1 MASAAAGGGGGSKC
15 YRSLLVTELALRL
28 AAKIESQHPEPR
40 LSYAVGYIFIATWHK
55 SGAVLHGGRFAA
67 GDACAKNSSS
77 DACRC
82 TDAKLVKKKEKV
94 KYLYLI
100 PSAVVSRWMNGAPMQ
115 ILYCSLWDP

>member
-55 SGAVLHGGRFAA
+55 SGAVLHGGRVAA
-67 GDACAKNSSS
+67 LLH
-77 DACRC
+77 RIFFH
-82 TDAKLVKKKEKV
+82 KV
-94 KYLYLI
+94 KL
-100 PSAVVSRWMNGAPMQ
+100 PRHGHVTV
-115 ILYCSLWDP
+115 

>member
-1 MASAAAGGGGGSKC
+1 MLSFTACDGASVASSREDRIAASGAASAIC
-15 YRSLLVTELALRL
+15 RW
-28 AAKIESQHPEPR
+28 IH
-40 LSYAVGYIFIATWHK
+40 FIATWHK

-100 PSAVVSRWMNGAPMQ
+100 PSAVVSRWMNVAHMQ